1 MKKSHTRL
9 KIFFYLSLPIT
20 FLLVLLLMVGH
31 LSWAKKYENKIY
43 PGINIGTIPLGGLN
57 KEEAR
62 TKINTISQKIE
73 QEGIVFELNGI
84 KINVPHQVTTDSI
97 EFTQEAYQISPE
109 LSLEKAFN
117 AGRENDWLTGFS
129 RWLFGNYQIYHLK
142 AEYTINED
150 VLKKFLKSEFSNQEV
165 ISQNAMMSIDNQG
178 ELKIIPEKIGLSI
191 NYELA
196 ISETKKKLEDLDLST
211 IKLETNEIKPD
222 TNAHNLE
229 NLISEAIKIGELAP
243 IKIKAGEYFSMI
255 DKKLLISW
263 IKVDQNQKINL
274 DQEKIKEFISKK
286 LSIYVDQEVETPRFE
301 IKNGKMSFWQAGKEG
316 KKINIEQSSQQI
328 ISSILIDQKKEIIV
342 EPEVIPFASL
352 DNGEIIIKELLG
364 TGHSNFVG
372 SPSNRKKNI
381 AVGAKSVHGLLIK
394 PGEEFSLVK
403 ALGEINEKS
412 GYFPELVIKGNKTVP
427 EFGGGLCQVATT
439 LFRSALVVGLPI
451 TARQN
456 HSYRVSYYEPAG
468 TDAAVYDPQPDIKFL
483 NDTGNYILIQTRITG
498 NDIYFDFWGTKDGRK
513 ATSTT
518 PTVYNIVKPPATKT
532 IVSSDLK
539 PGEKKCTESA
549 HNGADAFFD
558 YSVIYPDGTNK
569 EKRFKSHYIP
579 WQAVCLVG
587 ASSTPATINP
597 LTTTTPTTSSTAIST
612 STKEQ

>member
-328 ISSILIDQKKEIIV
+328 ISSILIDQKKEIII

>member
-43 PGINIGTIPLGGLN
+43 PGINIGTISLGGLN

-165 ISQNAMMSIDNQG
+165 SSQNAMMSIDNQG

-243 IKIKAGEYFSMI
+243 IKIKAGEYFSII

-483 NDTGNYILIQTRITG
+483 NDTGNYILIQTRIAG

-513 ATSTT
+513 ATSTA

-558 YSVIYPDGTNK
+558 YSVIYPDGTTK

-597 LTTTTPTTSSTAIST
+597 LTTSTPTTSSTAIST

>member
-97 EFTQEAYQISPE
+97 EFAQEAYQISPE

-165 ISQNAMMSIDNQG
+165 SSQNAMMSIDNQG

-196 ISETKKKLEDLDLST
+196 ISETTKKLEDLDLST

-243 IKIKAGEYFSMI
+243 IKIKAGEYFSII